1 MYEPQDS
8 AIYRQ
13 SSSMWQHISKLSH
26 DKDSSVSTKKLINYK
41 ECIMAILTLKKK
53 MFAVQQ
59 NPSLDNQSTLKSP
72 FLLEK

>member
-1 MYEPQDS
+1 MTALWAFMNMEHTYMFP
-8 AIYRQ
+8 
-13 SSSMWQHISKLSH
+13 H
-26 DKDSSVSTKKLINYK
+26 DKASSVSITKLINYK
-41 ECIMAILTLKKK
+41 ECIMATLTLKE